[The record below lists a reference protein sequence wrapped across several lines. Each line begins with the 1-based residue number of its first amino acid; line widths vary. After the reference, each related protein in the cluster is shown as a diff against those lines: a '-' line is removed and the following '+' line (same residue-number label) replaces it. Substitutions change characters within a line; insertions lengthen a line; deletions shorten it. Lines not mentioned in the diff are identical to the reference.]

1 MKTKTVVTTFGKH
14 PILEIHDANEVGIN
28 GGDKAKALVSF
39 GLKKAEA
46 ILASIDEIKK
56 FVEENKK

>member
-1 MKTKTVVTTFGKH
+1 MKTKCERDSFGKH
-14 PILEIHDANEVGIN
+14 PILVIWDEE
-28 GGDKAKALVSF
+28 DKIKSVIQF

-46 ILASIDEIKK
+46 ILASVEEIKK

>member
-1 MKTKTVVTTFGKH
+1 MKTKTVTSVFGKH
-14 PILEIHDANEVGIN
+14 PIIEIYEDPKKED
-28 GGDKAKALVSF
+28 DKCVIQF